1 MFFVF
6 RQFLSV
12 LLLLTLGVCPV
23 WSQSAAVADHIVSA
37 PALHRAV
44 REAAQVR
51 QTNLAKIDKFLG
63 TEPAK
68 QALSGLKLDSAQ
80 VSQAASVLTDEELSR
95 LAAQAEKL
103 QGDVA
108 AGEIGKRQVVK
119 YAVLGAATA
128 IIVWL
133 IASHRAT

>member
-1 MFFVF
+1 MIFVF

-23 WSQSAAVADHIVSA
+23 WSQSAAVTDHIVSA
-37 PALHRAV
+37 PALHQAV

-51 QTNLAKIDKFLG
+51 QANLAKVEKFLG
-63 TEPAK
+63 SEPAK
-68 QALSGLKLDSAQ
+68 QAMSGLKLDSAQ

-95 LAAQAEKL
+95 LAARTEKL

-108 AGEIGKRQVVK
+108 AGEFGTRQVIK
-119 YAVLGAATA
+119 YAVLGAATT